1 VELLSVITRF
11 DEVVIMIVLKKIVAC
26 LVFALAATTVFAK
39 ADFPAVSHDGLH
51 LMSDTKLRAVYMKPG
66 ADLSEYDK
74 IALLDTYV
82 AFRKNW
88 QRKHNEDETFDQR
101 VSDKDMKE
109 IRDRVSKAFAEEF
122 TKVLSTEGGHQIVK
136 DAGYGVLILRPAII
150 NLDVTAPDLMTAG
163 MSQTFVASAGSMTL
177 YLELY
182 DGKTQAIIARIIDPE
197 AAENVGIAQVANSV
211 TNTADFDRVVRR
223 WAELLNKH
231 LAQLKK

>member
-1 VELLSVITRF
+1 MLKQIMLCLA
-11 DEVVIMIVLKKIVAC
+11 VV
-26 LVFALAATTVFAK
+26 LAATTAYSKDDV
-39 ADFPAVSHDGLH
+39 PAVSHDGLH
-51 LMSDTKLRAVYMKPG
+51 LMPDTKLRAVYMKPG
-66 ADLSEYDK
+66 TDLSQYDR

-88 QRKHNEDETFDQR
+88 QRDHNDEEPFDER

-109 IRDRVSKAFAEEF
+109 IRDRVSKAFAKEF
-122 TKVLSTEGGHQIVK
+122 TKVLSTEGGHPVVK
-136 DAGYGVLILRPAII
+136 DAGAGVLILRPAII

-163 MSQTFVASAGSMTL
+163 MSQTVVASAGSMTL

-197 AAENVGIAQVANSV
+197 AADNVGIAQVANRV

-231 LAQLKK
+231 LADVKK